1 MFRYKVMRNDDN
13 TNLFKAIKNGNTAK
27 VKELITRV
35 SINDKNDE
43 GKTPLHVAAQKGDL
57 EIVNLLLNLEVDINA
72 QDSEGN
78 TPLHVAAQ
86 YGHHNTS
93 EALIKKGAT
102 VDTTTLN
109 GKTPLHKAFRYL
121 RNPKIIEL
129 LIKSGANIEAK
140 DSTETTPFNSLDTST
155 LDTDNKYQYQNII
168 TFLAK
173 YMNEAD
179 KNKYEKNLTL
189 AMSTHEKSENE
200 PLGKI
205 IAAPELRNLILQGKS
220 TPLPSEA
227 MLDFIPKKHR
237 NNVLYAL
244 LKEKGV
250 NAKDSNG
257 KTQLHIAANSGEIQ
271 TVKLL
276 IEAGAD
282 VNATD
287 RFGDTALHN
296 ATNKGHIKVVELL
309 IDAGADVNIKNIN
322 DSKAV
327 DLSKRNDIS
336 RLLKQPKASCFS
348 WVSITTDNRPSGR
361 SP

>member
-1 MFRYKVMRNDDN
+1 MRNDDI
-13 TNLFKAIKNGNTAK
+13 TNLFQAIKNGNTAR

-35 SINDKNDE
+35 SINATNDE
-43 GKTPLHVAAQKGDL
+43 GKTPLHEAAKKGDL
-57 EIVNLLLNLEVDINA
+57 EIVNSLLNLDIDINA

-93 EALIKKGAT
+93 EALIKKGAN
-102 VDTTTLN
+102 VDITTLN

-140 DSTETTPFNSLDTST
+140 DNTETTPFNSLDIST
-155 LDTDNKYQYQNII
+155 LDDTHNNTYQYQNII

-200 PLGKI
+200 LLGII
-205 IAAPELRNLILQGKS
+205 IATPELRNLILQEKS
-220 TPLPSEA
+220 TPLRSEA
-227 MLDFIPKKHR
+227 MLDFIPEKHR
-237 NNVLYAL
+237 NNVQEAL

-250 NAKDSNG
+250 NAKDRNG
-257 KTQLHIAANSGEIQ
+257 KTRLHIAANRGDIQ

-296 ATNKGHIKVVELL
+296 AANMGHIKVVKLL
-309 IDAGADVNIKNIN
+309 IDAGADINIKNIN

-327 DLSKRNDIS
+327 DHSKRKDIS